1 MRKAPQSAGRSCWW
15 VYIVRCADRSLY
27 TGVTTDVSRRVR
39 QHNAG
44 DASRYTRSRL
54 PVQLAYRET
63 TVDRGTALR
72 REAAIKRLS
81 RKAKEQLI
89 GDPL

>member
-1 MRKAPQSAGRSCWW
+1 MRKAPQSAGSSCWW

-27 TGVTTDVSRRVR
+27 TGVTTDVPRRVR

-44 DASRYTRSRL
+44 HASRYTRSRL

-63 TVDRGTALR
+63 TADRGTALR

-89 GDPL
+89 GDRL

>member
-1 MRKAPQSAGRSCWW
+1 MRLDPQSIGRSRWW
-15 VYIVRCADRSLY
+15 VYIVRCADLSLY

-63 TVDRGTALR
+63 SADRGAALR
-72 REAAIKRLS
+72 REAAIKRLT
-81 RKAKEQLI
+81 RKAKEELI
-89 GDPL
+89 GRLK